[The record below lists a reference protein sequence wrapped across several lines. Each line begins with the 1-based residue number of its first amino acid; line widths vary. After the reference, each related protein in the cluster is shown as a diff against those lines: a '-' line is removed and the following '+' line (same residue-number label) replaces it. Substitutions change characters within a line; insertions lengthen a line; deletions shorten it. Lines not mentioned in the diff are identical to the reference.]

1 MRELRLGLPEFYLL
15 IFLFALV
22 SSAVFAQTEEVIE
35 YRYDGS
41 GNIIEVFTQGQSG
54 APVID
59 TLSPFFVNLG
69 DSVFVSVTGQNLL
82 SVSVETEAPGV
93 SISNVGSDF
102 DRLSFLISASGLAD
116 IGQITL
122 TISNK
127 LGAATSEFTVAGR
140 APEVQVSPS
149 PIVLVPNSAPENFQF
164 SFSEQRPASEIFSVD
179 IDDPNVATS
188 PIQNFSLAP
197 DSQVVNIPLT
207 GQSVG
212 NTPLF
217 IESTENLFFFSFPIF
232 VSQSF
237 ADYLSQ
243 FEVDSPEFRDL
254 TTDNILSRPVGVLL
268 QSNSGFRNSFF
279 SSSVGVQ
286 ISSRNQFVGPAVG
299 VNLSI
304 MNAVLGPQVGVN
316 LSTMNSVLG
325 PQVGVL
331 FGDFNNFFG
340 SSLESVLGPLLTDT
354 ADITLPRGQ
363 QSTFVISGVGLQDI
377 TGITFSP
384 ATGITLDGFS
394 VGSQGRELT
403 ITVTIAANIGS
414 TQSSINLR
422 SVTGINALSRN
433 GLAPTLILQ

>member
-15 IFLFALV
+15 IFLFALI
-22 SSAVFAQTEEVIE
+22 SPAVFAQTEEVIE

-69 DSVFVSVTGQNLL
+69 DSVFVSATGENLL
-82 SVSVETEAPGV
+82 SVSVETETLGV
-93 SISNVGSDF
+93 SISNVDSDF
-102 DRLSFLISASGLAD
+102 DRLSFLISANTLAE

-127 LGAATSEFTVAGR
+127 LGAITSEFTVAGR
-140 APEVQVSPS
+140 APEVRVSPS
-149 PIVLVPNSAPENFQF
+149 PIVLLPNSTPKNFQF

-179 IDDPNVATS
+179 IDDSNVAFS
-188 PIQNFSLAP
+188 SVQDFSLAS
-197 DSQVVNIPLT
+197 DSQLIDIPIA
-207 GQSVG
+207 GQSTG
-212 NTPLF
+212 NTSLF
-217 IESTENLFFFSFPIF
+217 IESTENLFSFSFPIF

-254 TTDNILSRPVGVLL
+254 TTDNILSRPVGV
-268 QSNSGFRNSFF
+268 
-279 SSSVGVQ
+279 
-286 ISSRNQFVGPAVG
+286 
-299 VNLSI
+299 NLSI
-304 MNAVLGPQVGVN
+304 MNEVLGPQVGVN
-316 LSTMNSVLG
+316 LGPTNSVLG
-325 PQVGVL
+325 LQVGVL
-331 FGDFNNFFG
+331 GSDFNNFFG
-340 SSLESVLGPLLTDT
+340 PSLEIILGSLLNDT

-363 QSTFVISGVGLQDI
+363 QSTFVITGVGLQDI
-377 TGITFSP
+377 ADITFSP

-403 ITVTIAANIGS
+403 ITVTIAANIGRA
-414 TQSSINLR
+414 QSSINLQ
-422 SVTGINALSRN
+422 SFTGINALSRN
-433 GLAPTLILQ
+433 GLAPTLIFQ